1 MSIPPIDNPFSFI
14 RNWSIFEM
22 NSRAI
27 ADLTYSLF
35 RQRFCSFSAKSRK
48 VCDSEAI
55 RSTSSMNFST
65 IVASC
70 SSVSCV
76 DVFCAET
83 GSREIEMKRSAI
95 LAARNAFLFIE
106 RPLFSTRLNAYLLFS
121 GIYIIFYFLY
131 KIEKKRFLD
140 RLSSI
145 F

>member
-1 MSIPPIDNPFSFI
+1 MLISPIEAPLSFI

-65 IVASC
+65 TVASC
-70 SSVSCV
+70 SSISRV
-76 DVFCAET
+76 DVFCADT
-83 GSREIEMKRSAI
+83 GRREIEMKRSAI
-95 LAARNAFLFIE
+95 LAARNVFLFIG
-106 RPLFSTRLNAYLLFS
+106 RPLFSTRLNVYLLFS
-121 GIYIIFYFLY
+121 CIYIIFYF
-131 KIEKKRFLD
+131 F
-140 RLSSI
+140 
-145 F
+145 